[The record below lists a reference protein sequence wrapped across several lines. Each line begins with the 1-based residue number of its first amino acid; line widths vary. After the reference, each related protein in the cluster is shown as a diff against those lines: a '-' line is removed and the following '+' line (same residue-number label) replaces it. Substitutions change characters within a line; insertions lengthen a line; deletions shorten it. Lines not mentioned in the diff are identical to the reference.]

1 MEILNQ
7 KFDLNIQAYF
17 LQIMDQN
24 LGKAITIYKI
34 SNSYY
39 NIYLQNEKKLIYK
52 EKDDTFEIN
61 YISFIKYLLNIIR
74 DRVQHIKFYQLHSKY
89 FMQFYPLLLEM
100 KQLKCFQI
108 FAFQFEQS
116 QSDEVDLINDSLT

>member
-74 DRVQHIKFYQLHSKY
+74 DRVQHIKFYQL
-89 FMQFYPLLLEM
+89 
-100 KQLKCFQI
+100 
-108 FAFQFEQS
+108 
-116 QSDEVDLINDSLT
+116 